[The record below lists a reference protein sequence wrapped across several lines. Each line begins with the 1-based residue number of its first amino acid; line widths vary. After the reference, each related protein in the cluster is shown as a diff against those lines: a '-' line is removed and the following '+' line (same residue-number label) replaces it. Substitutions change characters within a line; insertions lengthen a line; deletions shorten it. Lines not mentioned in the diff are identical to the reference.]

1 MIYIKN
7 NGERLEKYTV
17 TLDTKSIKELK
28 ERIIKDCSLIIH
40 KVFHSNH
47 VPTFSR
53 NFFIKNFKLVGPQN
67 NYRYTY
73 DEYIPPLLVSLI
85 NRLLDNDETVI
96 QELVDYSPLNESSL
110 DKSINSVNK
119 QLTELSEDDYIKK
132 NLLLIKLERLLKLK
146 KRNINQKSTK
156 EYYEELQNYIS
167 LDLVSTL
174 SLDDLLRVES
184 FYETSINNSKKTR
197 KK

>member
-7 NGERLEKYTV
+7 NGESLEKYTV
-17 TLDTKSIKELK
+17 TLDTESIKELK

-40 KVFHSNH
+40 KAFHSDH

-53 NFFIKNFKLVGPQN
+53 NSIIKNLKLVGPQN
-67 NYRYTY
+67 NYLYSY

-110 DKSINSVNK
+110 DRNINSVNK
-119 QLTELSEDDYIKK
+119 QLAELSEDDYIKK

-146 KRNINQKSTK
+146 KKNINQKSTK

-184 FYETSINNSKKTR
+184 FYKTAINNPKKTR